1 MELGIIG
8 LDRKGANMVAMNE
21 AVTASVLHAALY
33 ERLSS
38 PGEDDFGN
46 KMLPT
51 LRHQFGGHKEKA
63 AAKKASA

>member
-8 LDRKGANMVAMNE
+8 LDRKGANMVAIDE
-21 AVTASVLHAALY
+21 SVTASVLHAALY
-33 ERLSS
+33 ERFSS

-46 KMLPT
+46 KMLPA
-51 LRHQFGGHKEKA
+51 LRYEFGGHEEKA

>member
-8 LDRKGANMVAMNE
+8 LDRKGANVVAMNE
-21 AVTASVLHAALY
+21 SVTASVLHAALY

-38 PGEDDFGN
+38 PGEDGFGN
-46 KMLPT
+46 KT
-51 LRHQFGGHKEKA
+51 LRALYQFGGHEEKA